1 MVMSRRKQRHPK
13 SLKEDEEIL
22 FDLPNELEFD
32 DESNYVIARTNL
44 KQDHSFGPF
53 PAILQIADQKE
64 CFQLLDV
71 KHNWLVHCSISNNSS
86 INLNLIFENNQ
97 LFVSTKESISIGTN
111 LCLNKIILPKLNM
124 NKDIQIKKEPTEIE
138 MKTESST
145 RKHYPLVFICD
156 TCSVRF
162 SNRNTLDAHRQHYC
176 TKQETTKSH
185 STDSTIV
192 AGIKSIKRKST
203 DVIDSSSTS
212 TKRLSLLSN
221 DTYCH
226 ECDILFSKTDNFIQ
240 HKLYYC
246 QTNLSSCKLKNK
258 SIPFDRPVQIG
269 QYIYVPIPVISS
281 QIDTPHHDN
290 KPLDLSKPKKIN
302 DEYERSIVPSNL
314 PLDLSIEKT
323 KKTVPKQLYRCE
335 YCSISFRS
343 LKTLHGHQDNYCI
356 EYRKQNRNDHKNLST
371 DIIENNRSPSPSLFL
386 SNTSNSPSNDLLN
399 QANRSFLFMC
409 RLCKYQ
415 GNTLH
420 GIRMHFKFHL
430 SNNESCT
437 DDDIIIKST
446 INSLTVP
453 IRTSQLLLK
462 CTICS
467 AMFDYEEI
475 LLKHIINVHTNK
487 TLCECLECQSRFS
500 SRWNLTRHMKL
511 AHTNI
516 RKDDEEDDDGEQN
529 DQQIQSNE
537 CLLDENDQS
546 SDSMNLI
553 QKILMKP
560 IDNNIIHKNLSCPF
574 CQIKFSKIDTLEQH
588 MINYCASRPSTK
600 EVLKYITKTKT
611 KTNDTYCSSCQISFQ
626 HKTSYDAHK
635 MYYCPDSRKAHIKI
649 SV

>member
-13 SLKEDEEIL
+13 SLKDEEIIY
-22 FDLPNELEFD
+22 DLPDELEFD
-32 DESNYVIARTNL
+32 KQSIHIIARKNL
-44 KQDHSFGPF
+44 KQNHSFGPF
-53 PAILQIADQKE
+53 PVILQIEDQIE
-64 CFQLLDV
+64 CFQLLDI

-97 LFVSTKESISIGTN
+97 LFVRTKESIPIGTS

-124 NKDIQIKKEPTEIE
+124 NKDIQIKKEPTETE
-138 MKTESST
+138 MKIELPTKE
-145 RKHYPLVFICD
+145 HYPLIFICD
-156 TCSVRF
+156 TCGVRF

-176 TKQETTKSH
+176 TKRETTKSH
-185 STDSTIV
+185 STDSTIA

-246 QTNLSSCKLKNK
+246 QTNSSSCKLQNK

-269 QYIYVPIPVISS
+269 QFIYVPIPIISS
-281 QIDTPHHDN
+281 QIDISHQDN
-290 KPLDLSKPKKIN
+290 KPLDLSKPKKKN
-302 DEYERSIVPSNL
+302 DEYERQIVPANL
-314 PLDLSIEKT
+314 PLDLSTEKT
-323 KKTVPKQLYRCE
+323 KKIFQQQLFRCE
-335 YCSISFRS
+335 YCSICFRS
-343 LKTLHGHQDNYCI
+343 LKNLHAHQDNYCI
-356 EYRKQNRNDHKNLST
+356 AYRKQNKNDHNNLST
-371 DIIENNRSPSPSLFL
+371 DIIENNRSQSPALFS
-386 SNTSNSPSNDLLN
+386 SNTLNSSPNGSLN
-399 QANRSFLFMC
+399 SIHRPFLFIC

-415 GNTLH
+415 GNTLR

-446 INSLTVP
+446 MNSLTVP
-453 IRTSQLLLK
+453 IQTNQLLLK

-487 TLCECLECQSRFS
+487 PLRECLECQSRFS

-516 RKDDEEDDDGEQN
+516 KKDDDDNDDDDEQN
-529 DQQIQSNE
+529 DQQIKSNE

-546 SDSMNLI
+546 SDSTNLI

-560 IDNNIIHKNLSCPF
+560 IDNNLMHKNLSCPF
-574 CQIKFSKIDTLEQH
+574 CHVKFSRIDTLEQH

-600 EVLKYITKTKT
+600 EVLKYISKT

-635 MYYCPDSRKAHIKI
+635 MYYCPDSSKAHVKI
-649 SV
+649 LV